1 MKTVEQTVD
10 TLFNELLEAT
20 LRLEQAVANGESEP
34 DSWLVILDEREE
46 IISELTESGL
56 TGATLTE
63 AQREILGKISE
74 VNQRLIPL
82 MDKRKQGVQKQLH
95 NVQRSKMAMHSY
107 NDEGP
112 SGYGAFFDR
121 KK

>member
-1 MKTVEQTVD
+1 MEQTVD

-46 IISELTESGL
+46 TISELTESGL

-82 MDKRKQGVQKQLH
+82 MDIRKQGVQNQL
-95 NVQRSKMAMHSY
+95 NKVQRSKQAMHSY